1 MLAPL
6 TWDGLNRLDA
16 LFSLR
21 VLREHL
27 SILVQCCTNLY
38 HLISAGVKF
47 RVSAKVVTRLKS
59 RKSSYQE
66 KQVRMCFPDAAGSR
80 GWWSS
85 RPWLGVAPKRFFH
98 INQAAAAEFIQRT
111 WKNVDQEEALF
122 EINVQIFQDGQAQGI
137 SHRFTRSL
145 VNFEKEALP
154 RSLIGICIYI

>member
-21 VLREHL
+21 ALREHL

-66 KQVRMCFPDAAGSR
+66 KQVRMCFPDAEPDSKCPLTSWGHQLSR
-80 GWWSS
+80 LQSGKD
-85 RPWLGVAPKRFFH
+85 LNK
-98 INQAAAAEFIQRT
+98 I
-111 WKNVDQEEALF
+111 
-122 EINVQIFQDGQAQGI
+122 
-137 SHRFTRSL
+137 
-145 VNFEKEALP
+145 
-154 RSLIGICIYI
+154 